1 MNEIESPVSLLR
13 KRKQRLIARFL
24 KGDEPSFPER
34 HAEILDD
41 YFCETFVRSSVGPRM
56 RVDKNPFAI
65 IALGGYGRKEQCFHS
80 DVDVLLLFK
89 KKIPGEAKGL
99 VKEIFY
105 PLWDIGLDVGYV
117 TRSLKECS
125 TLASRDFEVLTS
137 LIDARFVCGI
147 SLLYSDLMEQLN
159 GKVLRRHERSYIDWL
174 SERNRD
180 RHARFGDST
189 YRLEPNLKE
198 GQGGLRDYHGMLWI
212 ARATYHISEP
222 RDLEFLGH
230 ISHNEF
236 ESLCGALS
244 FITIVR
250 NRLHHLSARQCD
262 QLYFEYQVKLAQDL
276 GFKQENGQ
284 HPVEGFL
291 GRLHGRM
298 AFLKREHLMFFNR
311 VVGARRKSGK
321 KKAPRRMVTAGIQVV
336 HDALHFESPEAI
348 LERPALLIRIFE
360 QSAILGLHLSVE
372 ASRLVKEFLYLVD
385 ENFRASRKVI
395 KAFERILAAPPG
407 AFNVL
412 NEMLN
417 TGMMVA
423 LIPEMKGIVNR
434 IQYDEYHLYPVDK
447 HSLRTVQTLKALRD
461 AGPES
466 PDASYAEI
474 FKDLRQP
481 MLLLWAGLFH
491 DIGKGGHG
499 HDDHASRGA
508 QIVRHVFKKMG
519 FLDQEIE
526 TISCLVLDHL
536 FLIHTATRR
545 DINDEKIVV
554 QCARNLRD
562 KERLKML
569 YLLTVADSRA
579 TGPKAWNDWKAVLLK
594 ELFFKV
600 RHILNKGELA
610 TPAAAELV
618 EKKKKEVLHSDVSLS
633 GKALETLFDQMSPRY
648 LLYTPPEEILR
659 HVALYQ
665 GLGQEPFVLE
675 AQTNPGTNYR
685 TLTICAMDFPGL
697 FSKISGVFTLNNL
710 DVLSAQIHTW
720 RNHIALDI
728 FEVKAPPDRLFEDK
742 IWARVNKNL
751 SAALKGEL
759 ALSAALDQKVRAY
772 QFAQRKI
779 PRRPDKIIV
788 DNESSNF
795 FTIIE
800 IYTHD
805 FPGLLYKITDTL
817 FQCKLDIRVAK
828 IGTKADQVVDV
839 FYVRDFDGQKA
850 DSPEQVAAIRETIK
864 ERLANGP
871 FPSTVPSPLLSSHT
885 LL

>member
-1 MNEIESPVSLLR
+1 MNEMESPISLLQ
-13 KRKQRLIARFL
+13 KRKQQLIARFL
-24 KGDEPSFPER
+24 KGDEPFFLER

-41 YFCETFVRSSVGPRM
+41 YFCESFVRSSVGPQM
-56 RVDKNPFAI
+56 RVDKNPYAI
-65 IALGGYGRKEQCFHS
+65 IAVGGYGRKEQCLHS
-80 DVDVLLLFK
+80 DVDVLFLFK

-105 PLWDIGLDVGYV
+105 PLWDIGLNVGYA

-147 SLLYSDLMEQLN
+147 SFLYSDLMEQLN
-159 GKVLRRHERSYIDWL
+159 GKVLRRHGRAYVDWL

-198 GQGGLRDYHGMLWI
+198 GQGGLRDYHAMLWI

-222 RDLEFLGH
+222 RNLKFLGYL
-230 ISHNEF
+230 SHDEF
-236 ESLCGALS
+236 ESLCEALS
-244 FITIVR
+244 FITTVR
-250 NRLHHLSARQCD
+250 NRLHHLSGRQCD
-262 QLYFEYQVKLAQDL
+262 QLYFEYQVKLAQAL

-291 GRLHGRM
+291 GTLHSQM
-298 AFLKREHLMFFNR
+298 AFLKRQHLMFLNR
-311 VVGARRKSGK
+311 AVGEKGK
-321 KKAPRRMVTAGIQVV
+321 AGRKKAPRRVVTAGIEVV

-348 LERPALLIRIFE
+348 LEKPALLIRIFE
-360 QSAILGLHLSVE
+360 QSAILRLPLSVE

-385 ENFRASRKVI
+385 ENFRESRKVI

-434 IQYDEYHLYPVDK
+434 IQYDEYHVYPVDK
-447 HSLRTVQTLKALRD
+447 HSLRTVQALKALRD

-474 FKDLRQP
+474 LKDLRQP
-481 MLLLWAGLFH
+481 MVLLWAGLFH

-499 HDDHASRGA
+499 HGDHASRGA
-508 QIVRHVFKKMG
+508 QIVRHVFKRMG
-519 FLDQEIE
+519 FLDQDIE
-526 TISCLVLDHL
+526 TISRLVVDHL

-562 KERLKML
+562 TEHLKML

-579 TGPKAWNDWKAVLLK
+579 TGPKAWNDWKAALLK
-594 ELFFKV
+594 ELFSKV
-600 RHILNKGELA
+600 SHILNKGELA
-610 TPAAAELV
+610 TPAAAEV
-618 EKKKKEVLHSDVSLS
+618 AEKKKKEVFRGAVSIP

-665 GLGQEPFVLE
+665 RLGQEPFVLE

-685 TLTICAMDFPGL
+685 TATICAKDFPGL
-697 FSKISGVFTLNNL
+697 FSKR
-710 DVLSAQIHTW
+710 Q
-720 RNHIALDI
+720 AL
-728 FEVKAPPDRLFEDK
+728 
-742 IWARVNKNL
+742 
-751 SAALKGEL
+751 
-759 ALSAALDQKVRAY
+759 
-772 QFAQRKI
+772 
-779 PRRPDKIIV
+779 
-788 DNESSNF
+788 
-795 FTIIE
+795 
-800 IYTHD
+800 
-805 FPGLLYKITDTL
+805 
-817 FQCKLDIRVAK
+817 
-828 IGTKADQVVDV
+828 
-839 FYVRDFDGQKA
+839 
-850 DSPEQVAAIRETIK
+850 
-864 ERLANGP
+864 
-871 FPSTVPSPLLSSHT
+871 
-885 LL
+885 